1 MIRCDIIWSK
11 GGDRMQIGSRIKEL
25 RKSLNLTQA
34 EFGEKI
40 GLKASAIGLYESNSR
55 NITDRNISFI
65 CSFFRVS
72 ERWLRAGEGEMFLKM
87 NRNEALTAWASEL
100 IKRND
105 HDFPK
110 RFAVLLSSLN
120 EQEWELLEKIAIKL
134 ANGIKSKKD

>member
-1 MIRCDIIWSK
+1 M
-11 GGDRMQIGSRIKEL
+11 MHIGSRIKEL
-25 RKSLNLTQA
+25 RKSLALTQA
-34 EFGEKI
+34 EFGERI

-65 CSFFRVS
+65 CSFFQVN
-72 ERWLRAGEGEMFLKM
+72 ERWLRVGEGKMFLKM

-100 IKRND
+100 IKRSD

-120 EQEWELLEKIAIKL
+120 EQEWEILEKIAIKL
-134 ANGIKSKKD
+134 ANTIKDKKD